1 MATVLFAKPCARA
14 NGKKQLFGYLIVTD
28 EKVMHVSPKNIYLK
42 ILLVGFVP
50 YLLFGGS
57 IARKHAEEW
66 TANPP
71 ERSRVIPLADVVA
84 VKRGRFK
91 LNGKAP
97 AIVTSDGQESVFGLQ
112 YKVVQPALSQAL
124 AGRTAT
130 IEPI

>member
-1 MATVLFAKPCARA
+1 MATVLFAKPCSRA

-28 EKVMHVSPKNIYLK
+28 ETILHVSPKGIYLK
-42 ILLVGFVP
+42 ILLIGFVP
-50 YLLFGGS
+50 YLLFGQT
-57 IARKHAEEW
+57 IARKHAAEW

-71 ERSRVIPLADVVA
+71 ERSRVIPVGDVVA

-91 LNGKAP
+91 LNSKAP
-97 AIVTSDGQESVFGLQ
+97 AIVTADGQETVFGLQ

-124 AGRTAT
+124 AGRTVS